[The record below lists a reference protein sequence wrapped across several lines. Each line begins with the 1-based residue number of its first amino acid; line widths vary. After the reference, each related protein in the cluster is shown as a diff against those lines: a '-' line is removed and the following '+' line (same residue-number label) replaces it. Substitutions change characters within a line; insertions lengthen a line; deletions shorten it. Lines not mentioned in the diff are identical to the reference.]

1 MGVIFGL
8 LAALGWG
15 SGDFLISR
23 AARAIGPIQAML
35 YIQLVGI
42 AALGALLL
50 ARRDLPPTE
59 LRAWGLG
66 VAANMFNLGGT
77 MLLYRA
83 FSIGSLSI
91 VSPIA
96 ASFAVVTIPLALLGG
111 ERPGALA
118 LAGAA
123 LVVGGVVVVSRGHGG
138 EGGPPRGVPEA
149 IGAACCIG
157 LYFWSVG
164 FATPLL
170 GTVWP
175 VLLGRAIALLAALGV
190 MLARGGRPAPVP
202 AGLWPTLI
210 AASLLDT
217 AAFIFYNIGISSG
230 YVSVVSAL
238 ASIFSAVT
246 VLMAWVFLRERLRV
260 VQWAGVAG
268 LIVGV
273 FLASVGA

>member
-1 MGVIFGL
+1 MFGL

-15 SGDFLISR
+15 GGDFLISR
-23 AARAIGPIQAML
+23 VTRTVGATQAMF
-35 YIQLVGI
+35 YVQLVGI
-42 AALGALLL
+42 VAIGALLL
-50 ARRDLPPTE
+50 ARRDLPPAD

-66 VAANMFNLGGT
+66 IAANLFNLGGT
-77 MLLYRA
+77 LLLYRA
-83 FSIGSLSI
+83 FAVGSLSI

-96 ASFAVVTIPLALLGG
+96 ASFAVITIPLALLGG
-111 ERPGALA
+111 ERPGPLA

-123 LVVGGVVVVSRGHGG
+123 LVIAGVIVVSRGHG
-138 EGGPPRGVPEA
+138 EGSGTPRGVPEA
-149 IGAACCIG
+149 VGAAVFIG
-157 LYFWSVG
+157 LYLWLVS

-170 GTVWP
+170 GIAWP
-175 VLLGRAIALLAALGV
+175 VLIGRVIALLAASGI
-190 MLARGGRPAPVP
+190 MLARRTRLTPMPT
-202 AGLWPTLI
+202 GLWPTAI
-210 AASLLDT
+210 AAALLDT
-217 AAFIFYNIGISSG
+217 AAFVFYNMGIATG

-246 VLMAWVFLRERLRV
+246 VLLAWFFLRERLRM

>member
-1 MGVIFGL
+1 MGIIFGL

-23 AARAIGPIQAML
+23 VTRVIGPTQAML

-42 AALGALLL
+42 AAIGALLIV
-50 ARRDLPPTE
+50 RRDLPPTD
-59 LRAWGLG
+59 LWAWEIGI
-66 VAANMFNLGGT
+66 AANLFNLGGT
-77 MLLYRA
+77 LLLYRA

-118 LAGAA
+118 LVGAA
-123 LVVGGVVVVSRGHGG
+123 LVVGGVVVVSRGHG
-138 EGGPPRGVPEA
+138 EAAGPPRGVPEA
-149 IGAACCIG
+149 IGAAGFIG
-157 LYFWSVG
+157 LYFWAVG

-170 GTVWP
+170 GIAWP
-175 VLLGRAIALLAALGV
+175 VLIGRVITLLAAIGI
-190 MLARGGRPAPVP
+190 MLARRTRLAPMP
-202 AGLWPTLI
+202 TGLWPTAI
-210 AASLLDT
+210 AAALLDT
-217 AAFIFYNIGISSG
+217 AAFVFYNMGIATG

-246 VLMAWVFLRERLRV
+246 VLLAWFFLRERLRM

-273 FLASVGA
+273 FLASM